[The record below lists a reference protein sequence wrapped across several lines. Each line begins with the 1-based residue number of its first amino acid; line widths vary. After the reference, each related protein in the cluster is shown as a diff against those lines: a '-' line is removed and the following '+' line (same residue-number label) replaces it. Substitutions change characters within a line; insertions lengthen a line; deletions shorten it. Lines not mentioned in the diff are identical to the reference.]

1 MNFLFDKDVWH
12 EIAASLKKSKLRTF
26 LTAFGVI
33 WGIFMLMVLLGAGA
47 GFENNAKYQWG
58 SFATNSMFINAE
70 TTTIPYKG
78 YPRGRRFTFNTED
91 CELVKNRFEDIQ
103 YFSSGVYVSGG
114 FGNSQSSNV
123 IVRGKQTA
131 SFAVL
136 GVEPDRQKIDP
147 LDFTGGR
154 FINDLDFENKRK
166 VCVIGE
172 RVYNTLF
179 KPGEDPV
186 GEYIKINNVYFQVIG
201 NYKSMHSGGWG
212 NWQNGLVIMPRNTA
226 QQTFNL
232 GDDVYWMSICAKDGV
247 SVGSMK
253 DDILKMMAERHSV
266 SPEDKM
272 AFDVDDI
279 EEEYKKGMKIF
290 AGIKIFIWIV
300 GVFTL
305 LAGVIGISNIMLI
318 SIKERT
324 REIGIRRA
332 LGAKPFAIIAHV
344 IAEASVLTFIAGYAG
359 LMLGVGMVE
368 LANKIIG
375 GEENDVIRNPEIGF
389 EIAVFSLV
397 IIVVSGVLAGL
408 IPSLRAISIKPVDA
422 IRD

>member
-12 EIAASLKKSKLRTF
+12 EIAASLKKSKMRTF

-47 GFENNAKYQWG
+47 GFENNARYQWG
-58 SFATNSMFINAE
+58 DFSTNSMFISAE
-70 TTTIPYKG
+70 KTTIPYKG
-78 YPRGRRFTFNTED
+78 YPRGRNFTFNTED
-91 CELVKNRFEDIQ
+91 CELVKSRFDDIK

-114 FGNSQSSNV
+114 FGNDQSSNV
-123 IVRGKQTA
+123 IVRGKQSA

-147 LDFTGGR
+147 LGFIDGR
-154 FINDLDFENKRK
+154 FINKLDFENKRK

-179 KPGEDPV
+179 KPGENPV
-186 GEYIKINNVYFQVIG
+186 GEYIKINNVYFQIIG
-201 NYKSMHSGGWG
+201 NFKSLHSGGWA
-212 NWQNGLVIMPRNTA
+212 NWQNGLVIMPQNTA

-253 DDILKMMAERHSV
+253 DDILRMMAERHSV

-272 AFDVDDI
+272 AFDVDNI
-279 EEEYKKGMKIF
+279 EEEYNKGMMMF
-290 AGIKIFIWIV
+290 AGINIFIWVV

-324 REIGIRRA
+324 REIGVRRA
-332 LGAKPFAIIAHV
+332 LGAKPYAIIMHV
-344 IAEASVLTFIAGYAG
+344 ISEATTLTFIAGSIG
-359 LMLGVGMVE
+359 LFFGVGLVE
-368 LANKIIG
+368 LANKIISG
-375 GEENDVIRNPEIGF
+375 TENGTIRNPEISF
-389 EIAVFSLV
+389 EIALFSLI
-397 IIVVSGVLAGL
+397 IIVISGMLAGL